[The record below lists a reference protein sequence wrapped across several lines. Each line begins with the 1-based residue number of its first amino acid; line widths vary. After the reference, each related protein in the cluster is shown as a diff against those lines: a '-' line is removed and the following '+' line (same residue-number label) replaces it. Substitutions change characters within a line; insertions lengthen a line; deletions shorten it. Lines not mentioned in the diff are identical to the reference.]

1 MKRHRPFL
9 VTAKRAT
16 DARPATTR
24 APGPI
29 GPGDIVI
36 VNGDSV
42 RVCRLETANGPLLD
56 GPLPLALCRDNA
68 GDEPAGL
75 VDGLRVTEVGGVLM
89 LRVE

>member
-1 MKRHRPFL
+1 MKRTRPFVL
-9 VTAKRAT
+9 PARRPT
-16 DARPATTR
+16 DARPATAR
-24 APGPI
+24 AI
-29 GPGDIVI
+29 GSADIVI
-36 VNGDSV
+36 VNGDSL

-56 GPLPLALCRDNA
+56 GPLPLTLCRDSA